1 MVYYD
6 DGKILIRNMRQSDVP
21 VITQGERDQG
31 WDADGEKYQM
41 RLQHQAEGRSIS
53 LVAEYQGQVAGY
65 VNVYPDSQWGA
76 FANRG
81 YPEIVDFGVLEPY
94 RRQGWAVSSW
104 ILPSKLRHSMRRWF
118 TLAWA
123 CTGATAAPSGCM

>member
-53 LVAEYQGQVAGY
+53 CLLYTS
-65 VNVYPDSQWGA
+65 D
-76 FANRG
+76 
-81 YPEIVDFGVLEPY
+81 
-94 RRQGWAVSSW
+94 
-104 ILPSKLRHSMRRWF
+104 
-118 TLAWA
+118 
-123 CTGATAAPSGCM
+123 AADE